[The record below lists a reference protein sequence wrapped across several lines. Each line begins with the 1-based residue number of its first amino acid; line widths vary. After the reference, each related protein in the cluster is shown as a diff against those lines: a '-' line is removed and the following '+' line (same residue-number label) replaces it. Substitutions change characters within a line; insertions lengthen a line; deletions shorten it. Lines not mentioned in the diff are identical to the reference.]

1 MAQVPS
7 AHIELDG
14 DQSAALARFVDD
26 VNSVL
31 ATVTVSAEY
40 LNRSIAGLSAAYRAA
55 LVTGRWG
62 LLVAV
67 LADALDDL
75 HHRNYK
81 IKARSSSYWRLRAI
95 VEENADLLPPE
106 MRSIPC

>member
-1 MAQVPS
+1 MTQVSSAQV
-7 AHIELDG
+7 ELDG
-14 DQSAALARFVDD
+14 DQSQALTRFVDD
-26 VNSVL
+26 VKSVL
-31 ATVTVSAEY
+31 ATVSVSAEY

-75 HHRNYK
+75 DHRTYT

-95 VEENADLLPPE
+95 VEENADLLPAE